1 MQQSQLHKNSKEVR
15 KSLRSTK
22 IQLDS
27 TLVPA
32 FSNLRVATRCKKTKQ
47 QQQQIPPPAKNGYMR
62 ELKSLLLKQKNLFL
76 EIFFLHTP
84 CS

>member
-32 FSNLRVATRCKKTKQ
+32 FSNLRVATRCKKNKTTTTTNTPTSKKRVH
-47 QQQQIPPPAKNGYMR
+47 AR
-62 ELKSLLLKQKNLFL
+62 VEKSLAETEKF
-76 EIFFLHTP
+76 I
-84 CS
+84 S